1 MAMMEADEEFDSFIL
16 RIRAGDES
24 AAEELVKLY
33 EPIIRREVRMHLVDS
48 RMHRVFD
55 STDFTQ
61 SVMASFFFRA
71 CDGQYE
77 LQQPSDL
84 VRLLVSMA
92 RNKLAS
98 GSRKLLSAKRDG
110 KRDEF
115 SAPDLEHVA
124 AESETPSH
132 VVSMLELVKK
142 AREQLTDEERAIADL
157 RGQGQSWD
165 EIAQQLGGNAQSRR
179 MQLSRAFDRVTQ
191 SLGLNE

>member
-1 MAMMEADEEFDSFIL
+1 MDADEEFDSFIQ

-71 CDGQYE
+71 CEGQYE

-84 VRLLVSMA
+84 VRLLVTMA

-110 KRDEF
+110 NRDEF
-115 SAPDLEHVA
+115 SAPNLELVA
-124 AESETPSH
+124 ESSETPSH
-132 VVSMLELVKK
+132 ALSMLELVHK
-142 AREQLTDEERAIADL
+142 AREQLTEEERAIADL
-157 RGQGQSWD
+157 RGQGKSWD
-165 EIAQQLGGNAQSRR
+165 QIAQQLGGNAQSRR

-191 SLGLNE
+191 TLGIHHD